1 MPTYLVNPPSQFVI
15 PVTRGAD
22 LQFMVN
28 RVDSNNNPVNWNAAV
43 FIAVDAP
50 DPNFPTT
57 VQAAVNGN
65 QAIILLPMSLNDEVN
80 VRTKWRMYMQIPNGA
95 GTLTSPVA
103 VGHFE
108 RDDGSAP

>member
-1 MPTYLVNPPSQFVI
+1 MLTYLVSPPQQFVI

-28 RVDSNNNPVNWNAAV
+28 RVDSSQNPVNWNAAV
-43 FIAVDAP
+43 YITVDVP
-50 DPNFPTT
+50 DQDFPTS

-65 QAIILLPMSLNDEVN
+65 QAIILLPMTLNDQVN
-80 VRTKWRMYMQIPNGA
+80 VRTRWRMYMQTPNGA
-95 GTLTSPVA
+95 GTLTVPVA

>member
-1 MPTYLVNPPSQFVI
+1 MLTYMVAPPQQFVI

-28 RVDSNNNPVNWNAAV
+28 RVDASENPVNWDATV
-43 FIAVDAP
+43 YITVDAP
-50 DPNFPTT
+50 DPDFPTS
-57 VQAAVNGN
+57 VQAAVAGN
-65 QAIILLPMSLNDEVN
+65 QAIILLPVALNDQVS
-80 VRTKWRMYMQIPNGA
+80 VRTRWRMYMQVPNGT
-95 GTLTSPVA
+95 GTLTTPVA